1 MRAINE
7 RPDGFSVNASKTFA
21 VPVERLFAAFVNEDE
36 RERWLDGI
44 ALRTRTSVP
53 TQIRPLSTL
62 LPGDGRLAVTFI
74 ARGDAKSSA
83 QLQQERLADAAA
95 VARQPD
101 TLEIATGPSG
111 EGSRRGW
118 VIG

>member
-53 TQIRPLSTL
+53 NKSARFDV

-95 VARQPD
+95 VEQQRALWKAQLDRLAD
-101 TLEIATGPSG
+101 YLKGVG
-111 EGSRRGW
+111 DG
-118 VIG
+118 